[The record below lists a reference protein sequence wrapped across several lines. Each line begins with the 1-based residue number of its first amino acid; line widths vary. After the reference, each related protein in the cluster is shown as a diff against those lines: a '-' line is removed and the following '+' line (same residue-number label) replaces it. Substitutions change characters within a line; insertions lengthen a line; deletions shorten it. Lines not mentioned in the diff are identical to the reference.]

1 MNAPSLAP
9 LLNSCICAVSWMLP
23 VPDHACTEIG
33 CADPLWLATVPLIVT
48 VEVAV
53 AVLGVILVIEMA
65 SGSEEPSAVWDAW
78 KDWPTAA
85 DAVGAVA
92 SRGPDTARSRT
103 DNAPK
108 ARRRERTVCML

>member
-1 MNAPSLAP
+1 MAL
-9 LLNSCICAVSWMLP
+9 
-23 VPDHACTEIG
+23 DHACTEID
-33 CADPLWLATVPLIVT
+33 CAAPLWLASVPLIVT

-53 AVLGVILVIEMA
+53 AVVGVISMIEMLTGFA
-65 SGSEEPSAVWDAW
+65 EPSAVGDDDW

-85 DAVGAVA
+85 DADGAVA